1 MGKKK
6 KIPDVGRSKNL
17 PKKCAV
23 AAIYCSCTLFT
34 LEFRYLVPPTLLDN
48 DALFFFFKWQLQS
61 VTLIIRSNFYSS
73 SISIHTNM
81 KGNLTSYHKS
91 SKCLDY
97 FFRLKLHSMI
107 QAICTLNIN
116 AWVKK
121 LSIKFSHQKFK
132 SLGILILYCAWY
144 DK

>member
-1 MGKKK
+1 MCSGCH
-6 KIPDVGRSKNL
+6 ILQLHFIYSGVSLPCSPDPSRQW
-17 PKKCAV
+17 CF
-23 AAIYCSCTLFT
+23 I
-34 LEFRYLVPPTLLDN
+34 
-48 DALFFFFKWQLQS
+48 FFFKWQLQS

-97 FFRLKLHSMI
+97 FLRLKLHNMI

-121 LSIKFSHQKFK
+121 LSFHIKNLKVWGFRFYIV
-132 SLGILILYCAWY
+132 LDMINRWDY
-144 DK
+144 

>member
-1 MGKKK
+1 MCSGCH
-6 KIPDVGRSKNL
+6 ILQLHFIYSGVSLPCSPDPSRQW
-17 PKKCAV
+17 CF
-23 AAIYCSCTLFT
+23 I
-34 LEFRYLVPPTLLDN
+34 
-48 DALFFFFKWQLQS
+48 FFFKWQLQS

-73 SISIHTNM
+73 SISIHTNI

-97 FFRLKLHSMI
+97 FFRLKLHNMI

-121 LSIKFSHQKFK
+121 LSFHIKNLKVWGFRFYIV
-132 SLGILILYCAWY
+132 LDMINRWDY
-144 DK
+144 

>member
-1 MGKKK
+1 MCSGCH
-6 KIPDVGRSKNL
+6 ILQLHFIYSGVSLPCSPDPSRQW
-17 PKKCAV
+17 CF
-23 AAIYCSCTLFT
+23 I
-34 LEFRYLVPPTLLDN
+34 
-48 DALFFFFKWQLQS
+48 FFFKWQLQS

-97 FFRLKLHSMI
+97 FFRLKLHNMI

-121 LSIKFSHQKFK
+121 LSFHIKNLKVWGFWFYIA
-132 SLGILILYCAWY
+132 LDMINRWDY
-144 DK
+144 